1 MLSQKGQS
9 ASRTIRAPR
18 RMRASAQQP
27 TNRLQKTLP
36 TQPGSTFS
44 SGPYRATRT
53 SYNGYELVRVCVCFQ
68 CDCLDGPVTYIPV
81 RAIIVVFLSGNF
93 VWQKKTNILNK
104 SPNSNE
110 SGVPNGLNGRSRDAR
125 LVGKP
130 RKYLQRMTLTITAIE
145 ATILYRI
152 DRIKI

>member
-104 SPNSNE
+104 SVKWTVTGREAGRKATEVFTKNDIDY
-110 SGVPNGLNGRSRDAR
+110 NG
-125 LVGKP
+125 
-130 RKYLQRMTLTITAIE
+130 Y
-145 ATILYRI
+145 
-152 DRIKI
+152 